1 MPPDLRSWLPQNHE
15 VWFIIELIESLDL
28 SALEASYRLGS
39 QGRSPLSPTMLLT
52 LLVWGYS
59 RGTVSSRAIERA
71 CVEDVTYRVIC
82 ANDPPDHTTIA
93 RFRQRHE
100 QAIAALFVQ
109 VLELCARVG
118 LVRVG
123 LVALDGTKMS
133 ANAALEA
140 NRLLEGLRAE
150 VDALLAA
157 AAAGDAAD
165 DEEYGPENSGSGL
178 SKDLADPTRRSERL
192 AELLA
197 ELDTTADNDTVAS
210 RINTTDPQSRIMH
223 TADGGSTQGYNAQI
237 VVGEGQVILAAQVT
251 NESNDYHQ
259 LVPMLDAAQMNLAAI
274 DHDEPL
280 GVLLA
285 DAGYCSTDNFDAL
298 NKRKIDALIATTR
311 RHKQASVS
319 TDDIE
324 PDQKA
329 VAAYLSERADLDAQA
344 NAERHRRAAIFAAIE
359 ASGAALSD
367 HLDELGISRHSAYTQ
382 RARWRQGGVG
392 AIGVKHRATCLAK
405 PKQPSPSQRARSA
418 MAAKLA
424 EPYNRKR
431 YKQRSHLVETIFAQI
446 KHNRGIRRFQRRGLS
461 AVNAE
466 WELHAMVH
474 NITKLRLALT
484 TPPQPFAPA
493 MECRIFTTWSS
504 RFALVT

>member
-1 MPPDLRSWLPQNHE
+1 MPPDLRSWLPPDHE
-15 VWFIIELIESLDL
+15 VWFVIELIESLDL

-39 QGRSPLSPTMLLT
+39 QGRAPLSPTMLLT
-52 LLVWGYS
+52 LLVWAYS

-82 ANDPPDHTTIA
+82 ANEPPDHTTIA

-109 VLELCARVG
+109 VLELCARAG

-140 NRLLEGLRAE
+140 NRSLEGLRDE
-150 VDALLAA
+150 VNALMAA
-157 AAAGDAAD
+157 AAADDAAD
-165 DEEYGPENSGSGL
+165 DDEYGPDNSGGGL
-178 SKDLADPTRRSERL
+178 SEDLADPALRSKRL

-197 ELDTTADNDTVAS
+197 ELDNAADNAAMAS

-223 TADGGSTQGYNAQI
+223 TADGGSTQGYNAQV
-237 VVGEGQVILAAQVT
+237 VVGVGQVILAAQVT

-259 LVPMLDAAQMNLAAI
+259 LVPMLDVTQENLSAI
-274 DHDEPL
+274 DHNEPF
-280 GVLLA
+280 GTLLA

-298 NKRKIDALIATTR
+298 NKRKINALIATTR
-311 RHKQASVS
+311 RHKQASAA
-319 TDDIE
+319 TDGSE
-324 PDQKA
+324 PDVEA
-329 VAAYLSERADLDAQA
+329 VAAYEAERADLDAQA
-344 NAERHRRAAIFAAIE
+344 NTERHRRAAIFAAIE
-359 ASGAALSD
+359 ASGASLSH
-367 HLDELGISRHSAYTQ
+367 HLDELGISLSSAYTQ

-392 AIGVKHRATCLAK
+392 SIGIKRRASSIPK
-405 PKQPSPSQRARSA
+405 PKRPSPSQRARSA

-424 EPYNRKR
+424 EPSNRLC

-446 KHNRGIRRFQRRGLS
+446 KHNRGIRRFQRRGLR

-466 WELHAMVH
+466 WKLHAMVH
-474 NITKLRLALT
+474 NIAKLRLALT
-484 TPPQPFAPA
+484 TPPQPLAPV
-493 MECRIFTTWSS
+493 MECRIFTGRSN